1 MKTDCAAMN
10 SSVGKK
16 VFMALSGIAL
26 MLFLI
31 VHLGGNLT
39 LFACDSGALFN
50 SYAHHLES
58 LGPLLYVAEAGLL
71 AIFLLHV
78 FTAFGVVA
86 DKRSARPDG
95 YAVTASKGGN
105 SKMTVASK
113 SMIYT
118 GIILLLFIPL
128 HIWMFKF
135 NAGRGFTFIDLH
147 GKEVKDLYLMV
158 LTAFKDPAKAWAYAA
173 VMFLLGFHLRHGFW
187 SSLQS
192 LGAMNPKWS
201 PALYATGL
209 AFALLMAAGFLA
221 LPLYLLYFGPDPAT
235 LRQAVEAAVQ
245 TGGAL

>member
-39 LFACDSGALFN
+39 LFACDAGALFN
-50 SYAHHLES
+50 TYAHHLES

-86 DKRSARPDG
+86 DKRSARPQG

-105 SKMTVASK
+105 SKLTAASK

-128 HIWMFKF
+128 HVWMFKF
-135 NAGRGFTFIDLH
+135 NAGKGFTFMDVH
-147 GKEVKDLYLMV
+147 GKEMKDLYLVV
-158 LTAFKDPAKAWAYAA
+158 LYAFKDPAKAWAYAV

-187 SSLQS
+187 SALQS
-192 LGAMNPKWS
+192 LGAMSPKLS
-201 PALYATGL
+201 PLVYGAGL
-209 AFALLMAAGFLA
+209 VFAVLMAAGFLA
-221 LPLYLLYFGPDPAT
+221 LPLYLLYFGPNPET
-235 LRQAVEAAVQ
+235 LRAAAEAVVL

>member
-1 MKTDCAAMN
+1 MKTDCAALN

-26 MLFLI
+26 MLFLL

-39 LFACDSGALFN
+39 LFACDGGALFN

-78 FTAFGVVA
+78 VTAFGVVA
-86 DKRSARPDG
+86 DKQRARPQG
-95 YAVTASKGGN
+95 YAVTATKGGN
-105 SKMTVASK
+105 SRMTVASK

-128 HIWMFKF
+128 HVWMFKF
-135 NAGRGFTFIDLH
+135 NAGQGFTFVDMH
-147 GKEVKDLYLMV
+147 GRETKDLYLVV
-158 LTAFKDPAKAWAYAA
+158 LYAFSDPVKAWAYAG

-192 LGAMNPKWS
+192 LGAMSPKLS
-201 PALYATGL
+201 PGIYALGL
-209 AFALLMAAGFLA
+209 VFAVLMAAGFLA
-221 LPLYLLYFGPDPAT
+221 LPLYLLYFGPDPDT
-235 LRQAVEAAVQ
+235 LRAAAEAVQ
-245 TGGAL
+245 AGGAL

>member
-16 VFMALSGIAL
+16 VAMALSGIAL

-39 LFACDSGALFN
+39 LFACDGGQLFN
-50 SYAHHLES
+50 TYAHHLES

-86 DKRSARPDG
+86 DKRSARPGG

-235 LRQAVEAAVQ
+235 LRTAVEAAVQ
-245 TGGAL
+245 MGGAL

>member
-16 VFMALSGIAL
+16 VLMALSGIAL

-39 LFACDSGALFN
+39 LFAGREGALFN

-78 FTAFGVVA
+78 FTAFGVTL
-86 DKRSARPDG
+86 DKKRARPDG

-105 SKMTVASK
+105 SKLTAASK

-135 NAGRGFTFIDLH
+135 NAGRGFTFVDLH
-147 GKEVKDLYLMV
+147 GKEAKDLYLVV
-158 LTAFKDPAKAWAYAA
+158 LYAFKDPAKAWAYAI

-192 LGAMNPKWS
+192 LGAMSPKLS
-201 PALYATGL
+201 PVVYTVGL
-209 AFALLMAAGFLA
+209 VFAVLMAAGFLA

-235 LRQAVEAAVQ
+235 LRTAVEAVAQ

>member
-1 MKTDCAAMN
+1 MN

-39 LFACDSGALFN
+39 LFAGRDGALFN

-78 FTAFGVVA
+78 FTAFGVTL
-86 DKRSARPDG
+86 DKERARPEG

-105 SKMTVASK
+105 SKLTAASK

-118 GIILLLFIPL
+118 GVILLLFIPL

-135 NAGRGFTFIDLH
+135 NAGKGFTFVDAH
-147 GKEVKDLYLMV
+147 GAKMKDLYLVV
-158 LTAFKDPAKAWAYAA
+158 LTAFKDPAKAWAYAI

-187 SSLQS
+187 SALQS
-192 LGAMNPKWS
+192 LGAMSPKWS
-201 PALYATGL
+201 PAIYGL
-209 AFALLMAAGFLA
+209 GLIFAVLMAAGFLA
-221 LPLYLLYFGPDPAT
+221 LPLYLLYSGPDPAT
-235 LRQAVEAAVQ
+235 LRVVAEAVA
-245 TGGAL
+245 GN

>member
-1 MKTDCAAMN
+1 MN

-16 VFMALSGIAL
+16 VLMALSGIAL

-39 LFACDSGALFN
+39 LFAGREGALFN

-78 FTAFGVVA
+78 FTAFGVTL
-86 DKRSARPDG
+86 DKKRARPDG

-105 SKMTVASK
+105 SKLTAASK

-135 NAGRGFTFIDLH
+135 NAGRGFTFVDLH
-147 GKEVKDLYLMV
+147 GKEAKDLYLVV
-158 LTAFKDPAKAWAYAA
+158 LYAFKDPAKAWAYAI

-192 LGAMNPKWS
+192 LGAMSPKLS
-201 PALYATGL
+201 PVVYAVGL
-209 AFALLMAAGFLA
+209 VFAVLMAAGFLA

-235 LRQAVEAAVQ
+235 LRTAVEAVAQ

>member
-1 MKTDCAAMN
+1 MN

-39 LFACDSGALFN
+39 LFACDGGKLFN
-50 SYAHHLES
+50 TYAHHLES

-78 FTAFGVVA
+78 VTAFGVVA
-86 DKRSARPDG
+86 DKNNARPQG

-105 SKMTVASK
+105 SRMTVASR

-128 HIWMFKF
+128 HVWMFKF
-135 NAGRGFTFIDLH
+135 NAGKGFTTMDLH
-147 GKEVKDLYLMV
+147 GQEVKDLYLVV
-158 LTAFKDPAKAWAYAA
+158 LYAFKDPVKAWAYAA

-187 SSLQS
+187 SALQS
-192 LGAMNPKWS
+192 LGAMSPKLS
-201 PALYATGL
+201 PVIYTVGL
-209 AFALLMAAGFLA
+209 VFAVLMAAGFLA
-221 LPLYLLYFGPDPAT
+221 LPLYMLYAGPNPET
-235 LRQAVEAAVQ
+235 LRAAAEAVVQ

>member
-16 VFMALSGIAL
+16 VLMALSGIAL

-39 LFACDSGALFN
+39 LFAGRDGALFN

-78 FTAFGVVA
+78 FTAFGVTL
-86 DKRSARPDG
+86 DKKRARPDG

-105 SKMTVASK
+105 SKLTAASK

-135 NAGRGFTFIDLH
+135 NAGRGFTFVDLH
-147 GKEVKDLYLMV
+147 GKEAKDLYLVV
-158 LTAFKDPAKAWAYAA
+158 LYAFKDPAKAWAYAI

-192 LGAMNPKWS
+192 LGAMSPKLS
-201 PALYATGL
+201 PVVYTVGL
-209 AFALLMAAGFLA
+209 VFAVLMAAGFLA

-235 LRQAVEAAVQ
+235 LRTAVEAVAQ